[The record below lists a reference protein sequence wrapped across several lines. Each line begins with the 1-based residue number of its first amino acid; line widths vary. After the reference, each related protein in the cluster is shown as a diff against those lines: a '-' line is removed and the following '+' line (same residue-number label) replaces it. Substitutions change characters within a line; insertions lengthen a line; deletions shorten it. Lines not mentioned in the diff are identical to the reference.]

1 MPALLECGDTLP
13 DYPVAVSAEEFLR
26 SLTSARS
33 SALLLDFDGTLAP
46 FEIDPL
52 SVQPWPGIPELL
64 QQIQDTG
71 RTRLAVFTGRP
82 AREVRRLLPLRVPLE
97 IWGMHGAERLHP
109 DGRLEQDD
117 LDTRDARALTAACE
131 FLESIQL
138 WPGIR
143 IEHKWN
149 AVVLHWRGI
158 SRRLSQS
165 ASEYAENL
173 LFPFTRDSSLR
184 VLPFDGGMELRS
196 GRNKGDAVRALLEE
210 VPEDAPVAYLG
221 DDVTDE
227 DAFQAMLG
235 RGLSA
240 LVRPR
245 WRPSSADIWLRAP
258 VTLRR
263 FLAGW
268 LVALLQ

>member
-1 MPALLECGDTLP
+1 MPALLEDTYTLS
-13 DYPVAVSAEEFLR
+13 DYPGAVSAEEFLR
-26 SLTSARS
+26 SLISARS

-46 FEIDPL
+46 FEIDPS

-71 RTRLAVFTGRP
+71 RTHLAVFTGRP
-82 AREVRRLLPLRVPLE
+82 AQDVRRLLPLRIPLDV
-97 IWGMHGAERLHP
+97 WGMHGAERLHP
-109 DGRLEQDD
+109 DGRLEREE
-117 LDTRDARALTAACE
+117 LDSRDARALTGVCE

-138 WPGIR
+138 WPEIR

-158 SRRLSQS
+158 SKRLSQS
-165 ASEYAENL
+165 ANEYAEDVL
-173 LFPFTRDSSLR
+173 LPFTRDSSLQI
-184 VLPFDGGMELRS
+184 LPFDGGMELRS
-196 GRNKGDAVRALLEE
+196 GRNKGNAVRMMLEE
-210 VPEDAPVAYLG
+210 LPEEAPVAYLG

-245 WRPSSADIWLRAP
+245 WRPSRAHLWLRAP

>member
-1 MPALLECGDTLP
+1 MPALLECTNTPADDP
-13 DYPVAVSAEEFLR
+13 AAVSAEEFFR

-46 FEIDPL
+46 FEVDPS

-82 AREVRRLLPLRVPLE
+82 AQEVRQLLPLRVPLD

-109 DGRLEQDD
+109 DGRLERDE
-117 LDTRDARALTAACE
+117 LDYRDAKALTDACE
-131 FLESIQL
+131 LLESIQL
-138 WPGIR
+138 WPEIR

-165 ASEYAENL
+165 ASEYAESL
-173 LFPFTRDSSLR
+173 LLPFTRYSSLQ

-196 GRNKGDAVRALLEE
+196 GRNKGDAVRVLLEE
-210 VPEDAPVAYLG
+210 LPDYAPVAYLG

-227 DAFQAMLG
+227 DAFQALSG
-235 RGLSA
+235 RGLCA
-240 LVRPR
+240 LVRTR
-245 WRPSSADIWLRAP
+245 WRPSSAHLWLRAP
-258 VTLRR
+258 TTLRR